1 MQTFDSKIFELK
13 NHKSVTIRRAEI
25 DDAEKL
31 LRCIKTYVP
40 QSEYIPKLAQ
50 EIELT
55 IEQEKDWIN
64 LFLTSENSLLL
75 IAEFD
80 NEIIGNIDLT
90 GSRRKM
96 MQHTAVIG
104 IGMLQDWRNSG
115 LGTILLK
122 SAIEW
127 AKENSI
133 LEILWLQVYTDNKLG
148 LALYQKMGFEENGI
162 MKNFFKHD
170 GKYFD
175 NLTMTMNVK

>member
-1 MQTFDSKIFELK
+1 M
-13 NHKSVTIRRAEI
+13 
-25 DDAEKL
+25 
-31 LRCIKTYVP
+31 
-40 QSEYIPKLAQ
+40 
-50 EIELT
+50 
-55 IEQEKDWIN
+55 
-64 LFLTSENSLLL
+64 LL

-90 GSRRKM
+90 GSRRKI

-104 IGMLQDWRNSG
+104 VGMLQDWRNSG

-127 AKENSI
+127 ATENSI

-170 GKYFD
+170 GKYFY